1 MKKQN
6 MAVGFAD
13 LANFAKLVDTV
24 GSEKSM
30 SPLLLARF
38 LLARLDTPRTL
49 LRMKLYLGS
58 EPLPMAFSRLARLW
72 HNRPYRRR

>member
-38 LLARLDTPRTL
+38 LLARLDTPLTL
-49 LRMKLYLGS
+49 LRM
-58 EPLPMAFSRLARLW
+58 
-72 HNRPYRRR
+72 